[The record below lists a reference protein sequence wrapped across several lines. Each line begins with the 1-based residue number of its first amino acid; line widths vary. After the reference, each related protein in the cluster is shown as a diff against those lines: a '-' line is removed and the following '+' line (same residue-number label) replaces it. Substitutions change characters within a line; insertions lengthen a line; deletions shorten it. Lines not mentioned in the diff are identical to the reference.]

1 MNYDPQTTSS
11 KHQASAT
18 IVFYN
23 KPIQEKYMS
32 TKDTLEL
39 FKQLLEMIKMN
50 KQYAELLEKRIALL
64 EKSNG

>member
-1 MNYDPQTTSS
+1 
-11 KHQASAT
+11 
-18 IVFYN
+18 
-23 KPIQEKYMS
+23 MS

-64 EKSNG
+64 EKANDRI

>member
-1 MNYDPQTTSS
+1 
-11 KHQASAT
+11 
-18 IVFYN
+18 
-23 KPIQEKYMS
+23 MS

-50 KQYAELLEKRIALL
+50 NQYAELLEKRIALL

>member
-1 MNYDPQTTSS
+1 
-11 KHQASAT
+11 
-18 IVFYN
+18 
-23 KPIQEKYMS
+23 MS

-50 KQYAELLEKRIALL
+50 KQYTELLEKRIALL